1 VSECASHCCT
11 SSKADYVF
19 SVSAHHELE
28 LRVRYAE
35 TDQMGVV
42 YHANYLVWCEIGR
55 TELIRSLTGTSYA
68 QLEDEGLALAVA
80 DLSIRYHGAARYDN
94 LIRVRTTLTDARSRS
109 VTFEYS
115 ISNAESDERLA
126 TARTVL
132 VSLDARGRPVVM
144 PEQLRRNLAE
154 GK

>member
-1 VSECASHCCT
+1 
-11 SSKADYVF
+11 
-19 SVSAHHELE
+19 VSAHHELE